1 MLIGII
7 AISVIGLSVMVILGD
22 IFSESLGKEGTKGIS
37 ASSGIPKLI
46 NYQGKLTDKDGNP
59 LACFPHF

>member
-1 MLIGII
+1 MYSKKNMLIGII

-46 NYQGKLTDKDGNP
+46 NYQGK
-59 LACFPHF
+59 